1 MQRLSRN
8 LNEAVRFLEGQFG
21 ADYGR
26 DVNFFKLNAKM
37 PLLITD
43 DRASHRLWAATF
55 PEANRY
61 IMQNRMQS
69 LRMRLVQWMA
79 AKGQFWAVRM
89 YYRLV
94 FKFVYGILFK

>member
-1 MQRLSRN
+1 MRPHVLRCQP
-8 LNEAVRFLEGQFG
+8 AFRFPGLPALGKFVHQPDSGLCPLVVLHIHDGIPAPAILGQ
-21 ADYGR
+21 
-26 DVNFFKLNAKM
+26 K
-37 PLLITD
+37 
-43 DRASHRLWAATF
+43 HRSAH
-55 PEANRY
+55 RY